1 MINKIVKSNFNKKKY
16 SRKYIER
23 VIDYGYINDLY
34 KLKYPDNFCTCET
47 TTEICEI
54 FETENMGK
62 GVRSKFSLPK
72 GTEIGCYLGN
82 IVPEKSVR
90 KDNYYV
96 FYYMLRGWVIDGSTN
111 NSITSYLN
119 HSKNPN
125 LSTFFTFHFVD
136 GEPELHL
143 SFKTNQDVEIGEEL
157 FIDYGEEFWK
167 DNPIQ
172 EL

>member
-1 MINKIVKSNFNKKKY
+1 MKKFFLLFLF
-16 SRKYIER
+16 
-23 VIDYGYINDLY
+23 V
-34 KLKYPDNFCTCET
+34 
-47 TTEICEI
+47 
-54 FETENMGK
+54 
-62 GVRSKFSLPK
+62 
-72 GTEIGCYLGN
+72 
-82 IVPEKSVR
+82 IVPVMVSAQWSNDPTDNLCLSVEN
-90 KDNYYV
+90 DTVLSSYVVPDHAGNYYV